1 MEMFP
6 GVIMAVG
13 FIIVILAGII
23 SIVVPAFYR
32 TYRCLVVYVD
42 GFTGRVRKQAFSV
55 GAFSYKGA
63 YKKAKEMA
71 AEMKMSYE
79 YTETLHII

>member
-6 GVIMAVG
+6 GIVMAIGFVIL
-13 FIIVILAGII
+13 ILAGVV

-32 TYRCLVVYVD
+32 TYRCLVIYVD
-42 GFTGRVRKQAFSV
+42 GFTGRVRKQMFSV

-63 YKKAKEMA
+63 YKKAKKMTEEMRL
-71 AEMKMSYE
+71 SYE
-79 YTETLHII
+79 YTETLNII